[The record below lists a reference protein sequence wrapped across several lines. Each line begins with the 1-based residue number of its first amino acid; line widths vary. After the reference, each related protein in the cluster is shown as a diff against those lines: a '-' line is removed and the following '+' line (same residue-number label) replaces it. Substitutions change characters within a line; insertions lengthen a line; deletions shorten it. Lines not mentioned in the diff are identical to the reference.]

1 MTLNTSM
8 PWMHLLMLQSP
19 VSARPEVAL
28 LVPLRKNK
36 HRTPLRHPMPLL
48 PWMLWPQ
55 KSSRRSHQGKR
66 ARNEFSGPF
75 FMRGI
80 YMVSNFLRCAGR
92 KVCNL
97 YVFGPPR
104 VPVRTR
110 SVVCFR
116 HVFECGL
123 WRSINAVLQ
132 FTLLIRC
139 NAFLSE
145 ALVSVS
151 V

>member
-1 MTLNTSM
+1 
-8 PWMHLLMLQSP
+8 
-19 VSARPEVAL
+19 
-28 LVPLRKNK
+28 
-36 HRTPLRHPMPLL
+36 
-48 PWMLWPQ
+48 
-55 KSSRRSHQGKR
+55 
-66 ARNEFSGPF
+66 
-75 FMRGI
+75 MRGF
-80 YMVSNFLRCAGR
+80 YMVSIFLRSTER
-92 KVCNL
+92 KFCNL
-97 YVFGPPR
+97 YLFGPAT

-110 SVVCFR
+110 SAVCFR

-123 WRSINAVLQ
+123 WRSIIAVLQ